1 MRQLL
6 LLLLLGFAMMFTSCR
21 DDFEFEPSTGGLGF
35 SRDTVYLDTVFSN
48 IGSSTYTLKVY
59 NHSNKD
65 IRIPRIALGQGESS
79 KYRLM
84 VDGVP
89 GRVFND
95 VELLAKD
102 SMFVF
107 IETTIDYS
115 DYANSETT
123 FLYTDNIQFSS
134 TNGNQQ
140 VELVTL
146 VQDAYFLYPQRN
158 DEGLYEAVR
167 YDSESNTTEPTYIYG
182 FNLDHADHDDE
193 YHWNKTKPYV
203 IYGYATVP
211 NGETLVVDPGARV
224 HFHAD
229 SGLMVRPG
237 GRLEINGAQSSTPA
251 LENEV
256 IFEGDR
262 LEPGFTDV
270 AGQWGAVLIMSG
282 AENTID
288 HLTVKNANIG
298 IYAQAPMGDD
308 TTIPKL
314 NINNSQLYNSTNF
327 GLFGVHANITGTN
340 VVTNNAGQAS
350 AAFIQGG
357 TYNFKHCTFANY
369 FNSYNQV
376 PVLINN
382 YRDTEDAR
390 YLSDVNATFENC
402 IMYGSGNLGLS
413 MEKFVPETNPSAAI
427 FKAVFNHCLIKLAD
441 PGNQLN
447 SNPLYRYA
455 TNTAENDTYFPGT
468 IVGRTSNNNRPA
480 FEDGPKNKLNLIT
493 NDNPNAENP
502 GPEGSAD
509 PAVAATVPKDIRD
522 VNRSTSVPDIGA
534 YESQPAPTE

>member
-6 LLLLLGFAMMFTSCR
+6 LLFLLGFAVMFTSCR
-21 DDFEFEPSTGGLGF
+21 DDFEFETSTGGLEF

-48 IGSSTYTLKVY
+48 VGSSTYTLKVY
-59 NHSNKD
+59 NRSNKD
-65 IRIPRIALGQGESS
+65 IKIPRIQLGQGENS

-84 VDGVP
+84 VDGIA

-107 IETTIDYS
+107 VETTIDYS
-115 DYANSETT
+115 EYANNTTT
-123 FLYTDNIQFSS
+123 FLYTDNIQFTS

-158 DEGLYEAVR
+158 DLGQYEAVR
-167 YDSESNTTEPTYIYG
+167 YDSGNNPTEELFVYG
-182 FNLDHADHDDE
+182 FNLNHADNDDE
-193 YHWNKTKPYV
+193 YHWNNIKPYV

-211 NGETLVVDPGARV
+211 GGETLVVDPGARV

-237 GRLEINGAQSSTPA
+237 ARLEINGALSTGQN

-262 LEPGFTDV
+262 LEPQFANT
-270 AGQWGAVLIMSG
+270 AGQWGAILLMSG
-282 AENTID
+282 ADNTIN

-298 IYAQAPMGDD
+298 VFAQAPLGDN

-314 NINNSQLYNSTNF
+314 NINNSQIYNCTNF
-327 GLFGVHANITGTN
+327 GLFGVHAAITGTN
-340 VVTNNAGQAS
+340 VVANNAGQAS
-350 AAFIQGG
+350 VSLIQGG

-369 FNSYNQV
+369 FNSFNQV
-376 PVLINN
+376 PLLINN
-382 YRDTEDAR
+382 YRDTASTTF
-390 YLSDVNATFENC
+390 LSDLSATFENC
-402 IMYGSGNLGLS
+402 IIYGSGNLGVSL
-413 MEKFVPETNPSAAI
+413 EKLVPEANPTATT
-427 FKAVFNHCLIKLAD
+427 FKSVFNNCLVKLVD

-447 SNPLYRYA
+447 SNPLYRFA
-455 TNTAENDTYFPGT
+455 TNTAENDTYYPAT
-468 IVGRTSNNNRPA
+468 IIGRTSNNNRPM
-480 FEDGPKNKLNLIT
+480 FEDPANNKLNLIT
-493 NDNPNAENP
+493 NDAPATDNP
-502 GPEGSAD
+502 GPEGSAN
-509 PAVAATVPKDIRD
+509 PTFAALVPVDIRGISR
-522 VNRSTSVPDIGA
+522 NTSAPDIGA
-534 YESQPAPTE
+534 YESQPAPVE

>member
-6 LLLLLGFAMMFTSCR
+6 LLLLLGFAITFTSCR
-21 DDFEFEPSTGGLGF
+21 DDFEFETSTGGLEF
-35 SRDTVYLDTVFSN
+35 SRDTVYLDTVFTN

-59 NHSNKD
+59 NRSNKD
-65 IRIPRIALGQGESS
+65 IKIPRIALGQGESS

-84 VDGVP
+84 VDGIP
-89 GRVFND
+89 GKVFND
-95 VELLAKD
+95 IELLAKD

-115 DYANSETT
+115 EYANDDTN

-134 TNGNQQ
+134 SNGIQQ

-167 YDSESNTTEPTYIYG
+167 FDSGNNPDEETYVYG
-182 FNLDHADHDDE
+182 FYLNHTDNDDE
-193 YHWNKTKPYV
+193 YHWNNTKPYV
-203 IYGYATVP
+203 VYGYATVP
-211 NGETLVVDPGARV
+211 EGETLIVDPGARV

-237 GRLEINGAQSSTPA
+237 GKLEINGSRSATTE

-262 LEPGFTDV
+262 LEPGFADV
-270 AGQWGAVLIMSG
+270 AGQWTAILLMS
-282 AENTID
+282 AEENTIN
-288 HLTVKNANIG
+288 HLTLKNANIG
-298 IYAQAPMGDD
+298 IYAIAPIGDN
-308 TTIPKL
+308 TTRPRL
-314 NINNSQLYNSTNF
+314 NISNSQIYNNSNF
-327 GLFGVHANITGTN
+327 GLLGVHANITGTN
-340 VVTNNAGQAS
+340 VVANNAGQAS
-350 AAFIQGG
+350 VAFIQGG
-357 TYNFKHCTFANY
+357 DYNFKHCTFANY

-382 YRDTEDAR
+382 YRDTEDTR
-390 YLSDVNATFENC
+390 YMSDVNATFENC
-402 IMYGSGNLGLS
+402 ILYGSGNLGLS
-413 MEKFVPETNPSAAI
+413 MEKFVPETNPNATT
-427 FKAVFNHCLIKLAD
+427 FKAVFNHCLIKLVD
-441 PGNQLN
+441 LGNQLN

-455 TNTAENDTYFPGT
+455 TNTIDNDTYFPGT
-468 IVGRTSNNNRPA
+468 VVGRTSNNNRPA
-480 FEDGPKNKLNLIT
+480 FEDARNNKLNLIT
-493 NDNPNAENP
+493 NETANADNP

-509 PAVAATVPKDIRD
+509 PAVAATVPLDINGVSR
-522 VNRSTSVPDIGA
+522 NTSAPDIGA